1 MIYNYEEKTRS
12 HSNYFQHNLLSED
25 GKYKELTK
33 IEFSQKKQTKGE
45 RFTTFVTSLSVKIN
59 IKTDNEKLKRD
70 IYIRIC
76 EDLLSSYDSELVDI
90 NYSMNGITL
99 IFLTPYKEDIV
110 EVYNDA
116 TLFNTILIMF
126 AKLALKH
133 NKLVIEHSISMHSY
147 QVNLFTIGKSSVGL
161 HLLSPIDSIFS
172 ENLAENVLLKKN
184 GKIALSKVSYSNVI
198 DLLKSTNE
206 EYLQWIV
213 KAYDRV
219 LNNEYYIC
227 DVVRSLFSEYLDR
240 NIQEL

>member
-1 MIYNYEEKTRS
+1 MSYNYEEKARS
-12 HSNYFQHNLLSED
+12 HSNYLQHNLLSEE

-33 IEFSQKKQTKGE
+33 SEFSQKKQTKGE
-45 RFTTFVTSLSVKIN
+45 RFTSFVTSLSVKLN
-59 IKTDNEKLKRD
+59 IKTDNDSLKRD

-90 NYSMNGITL
+90 NYSMNSITL

-110 EVYNDA
+110 VVYNDA

-126 AKLALKH
+126 AKLAMKH
-133 NKLVIEHSISMHSY
+133 SRLVIEHSISMHTY
-147 QVNLFTIGKSSVGL
+147 QVYLFTIGKNSVGL

-172 ENLAENVLLKKN
+172 EHLVENVLLKKN
-184 GKIALSKVSYSNVI
+184 GKIALSQVSYSNII
-198 DLLKSTNE
+198 DLLKNTNE
-206 EYLQWIV
+206 DYLKWIV

-227 DVVRSLFSEYLDR
+227 DVVRSLFSEYLDQH
-240 NIQEL
+240 IQEL